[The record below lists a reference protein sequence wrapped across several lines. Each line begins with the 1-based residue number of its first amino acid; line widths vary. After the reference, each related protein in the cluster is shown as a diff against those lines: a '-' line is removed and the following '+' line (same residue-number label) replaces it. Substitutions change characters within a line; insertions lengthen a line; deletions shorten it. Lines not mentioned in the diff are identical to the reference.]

1 MKAYTDFDTFKQGFR
16 DIGMYNHFGYDGLKA
31 LFNYFESLEEETG
44 ETIEFDPIII
54 CSEYT
59 LYNNLEE
66 LKNDYKYLKDVE
78 SLNDIAEY
86 TVVIPV
92 KDDSFIIGEL

>member
-59 LYNNLEE
+59 FYNNIQEFRD
-66 LKNDYKYLKDVE
+66 DYKYIVRNLD
-78 SLNDIAEY
+78 DIAKY

-92 KDDSFIIGEL
+92 KGSSFIIEKF